1 MKAKNYD
8 YYVLTV
14 DAKVGDYITVGGKM
28 IDKKSGKS
36 FENMLL
42 PEYGQISGFLR
53 KGILEKECYLLPNG
67 EEGNEEKD
75 VYYITGTLFNSMAEI
90 KFLDKDEKLI
100 QEDIQITEQGFFS
113 SIYNSTNSKRFFI
126 CISFLDIESFP
137 KESFS
142 YSIQIQGKKTFD
154 KNVFNPQY
162 SGYIYPRISPTGS
175 LVFFNNLHSKEGSG
189 YMVYNMLTTMGYPKM
204 YVYKCKSYPACD
216 LNYADL
222 DDKKREDIVR
232 IPEINRMSSYDFEIG
247 KTGSTPIDAEQYI
260 LVVRCNKANG
270 TDYDHCEYH
279 TSIFGDQEEVLL
291 IDSQPFSQYMLNNTK
306 DYYLIDFSSEKI
318 KPVKIQVDFL
328 VVVGDVSFELF
339 NAETNTALTDAH
351 KYYLAN
357 KIFYSITV
365 DDANNKNKGL
375 KKIKCEIKS
384 KVNSYYIV
392 EYRILRD
399 KVAEETNDMY
409 SSINYLIPVFQNQEN
424 LGTKYI
430 QINSVPI
437 VMPETYIA
445 TFYSLNCKIEI
456 TKMEGGQDSEK
467 LPLRGNF
474 AQDVFGYNPNKNYTN
489 FNTYNI
495 AVKDDEKFL
504 ISDRDI
510 CMVYVSALELYK
522 EDSAIRKEI
531 LVSEGVPQKIL
542 FEDVVKK
549 VRYIYPHVDKEK
561 NLTVNIHMIT
571 QGNFSVKIFFRD
583 EEFNQNNYYSQ
594 STIIY
599 IERDW
604 IQSGCRHNELC
615 TMTVELDLLKTF
627 DNSSYPYVETTIKQ
641 VTNEPYYLPRGIIK
655 NEFIAG
661 INYLY
666 LYTDVGKQQE
676 GYITFNFQ
684 RNSGFIFAKVVEIE
698 QKEAE
703 PNADWRKYKF
713 PKEIKET
720 GSLYYD
726 FYNKKIL
733 FYSKDTEKC
742 EHGCYILIT
751 IKSSVIKFFNDDREF
766 QYFTLLADFSPAT
779 YKTKTN
785 SAKRIEI
792 DPEEYIIGSLYKRDD
807 PNKEGILEYY
817 SLTCTSDAEALEI
830 DWQSDIAELL
840 IKVGEG
846 KPTLED
852 SDLHYSLRRDTNI
865 YISKKALFKDSDP
878 NNLPSLIYQDLS
890 FGVYTKAYD
899 TIGSAV
905 YSFRIHFTHPELNIY
920 RITSDQKTICNPT
933 KIGNNQYRCL
943 FMVIYQ
949 THEYF
954 NDLIIYAKSQ
964 SASARVNMYADYVE
978 NDIYNEYDVKRLKE
992 LIPNEKSMYKT
1003 TEDKSKFIFI
1013 EYGDFNKNAF
1023 ISVISDSA
1031 EPIELYTSFKTF
1043 EDQLS
1048 PNPSSAQIYS
1058 LDIQMKEIKLDFKT
1072 SKSIAIKVSSLYGEG
1087 KLYEDKDAYDLR
1099 GAEDS
1104 FDLVIPGKSANNHI
1118 LTVENLRYEKTAYKN
1133 PGFAFIV
1140 EFHLRGGFNLDEI
1153 TMDDTSEMI
1162 YKSADFPVYYYSKI
1176 FNKDKDINAFFYL
1189 HNYEYKDSANNNRQ
1203 LTSGDLVIKGKIYEE
1218 NAIYDM
1224 KEDASKKP
1232 ASNNLNILG
1241 TYDSVIE
1248 TGNLVIKK
1256 DEFKNFAKPTL
1267 LFIIEKGNSKVEY
1280 KTVRGE
1286 VGLSTI
1292 SGDAPMVQKL
1302 YQFGKLQTFAN
1313 VYSYKL
1319 SADFNK
1325 TKYMRIQFSANSKY
1339 INFAIS
1345 KKNNSIQNDTL
1356 SELKF
1361 EKKNGISYIT
1371 FRKPND
1377 SYYLYM
1383 NVFLG
1388 DDSKNTKLNNFVFKY
1403 INAFEVTGFNE
1414 YKIINNDP
1422 KITAKKEGN
1431 NLKVSFNPID
1441 FNPSPNKSA
1450 SITYTVKV
1458 LLKKDEISE
1467 ENINMIAM
1475 SESNLIAKK
1484 HIGNIN
1490 DKKQITVE
1498 LNNIDANYK
1507 SIQVIATII
1516 DGPIIEYV
1524 SYQAIDANGKA
1535 ITDPEPVKINP
1546 DKPSDDKPSDKPTDG
1561 NKGDSKDDDKTTL
1574 YVIIGVSS
1582 FLVVVVIVLI
1592 VVIIFYN
1599 SKKKD
1604 LLTQVNKISF
1614 VQSDAEAKE
1623 DSNLLMDNKNELD

>member
-1 MKAKNYD
+1 
-8 YYVLTV
+8 
-14 DAKVGDYITVGGKM
+14 
-28 IDKKSGKS
+28 
-36 FENMLL
+36 
-42 PEYGQISGFLR
+42 
-53 KGILEKECYLLPNG
+53 
-67 EEGNEEKD
+67 
-75 VYYITGTLFNSMAEI
+75 
-90 KFLDKDEKLI
+90 
-100 QEDIQITEQGFFS
+100 
-113 SIYNSTNSKRFFI
+113 
-126 CISFLDIESFP
+126 
-137 KESFS
+137 
-142 YSIQIQGKKTFD
+142 
-154 KNVFNPQY
+154 
-162 SGYIYPRISPTGS
+162 
-175 LVFFNNLHSKEGSG
+175 
-189 YMVYNMLTTMGYPKM
+189 
-204 YVYKCKSYPACD
+204 
-216 LNYADL
+216 
-222 DDKKREDIVR
+222 
-232 IPEINRMSSYDFEIG
+232 
-247 KTGSTPIDAEQYI
+247 
-260 LVVRCNKANG
+260 
-270 TDYDHCEYH
+270 
-279 TSIFGDQEEVLL
+279 
-291 IDSQPFSQYMLNNTK
+291 
-306 DYYLIDFSSEKI
+306 
-318 KPVKIQVDFL
+318 
-328 VVVGDVSFELF
+328 
-339 NAETNTALTDAH
+339 
-351 KYYLAN
+351 
-357 KIFYSITV
+357 
-365 DDANNKNKGL
+365 
-375 KKIKCEIKS
+375 
-384 KVNSYYIV
+384 
-392 EYRILRD
+392 
-399 KVAEETNDMY
+399 
-409 SSINYLIPVFQNQEN
+409 
-424 LGTKYI
+424 
-430 QINSVPI
+430 
-437 VMPETYIA
+437 
-445 TFYSLNCKIEI
+445 
-456 TKMEGGQDSEK
+456 
-467 LPLRGNF
+467 
-474 AQDVFGYNPNKNYTN
+474 
-489 FNTYNI
+489 
-495 AVKDDEKFL
+495 
-504 ISDRDI
+504 
-510 CMVYVSALELYK
+510 
-522 EDSAIRKEI
+522 
-531 LVSEGVPQKIL
+531 
-542 FEDVVKK
+542 
-549 VRYIYPHVDKEK
+549 
-561 NLTVNIHMIT
+561 
-571 QGNFSVKIFFRD
+571 
-583 EEFNQNNYYSQ
+583 
-594 STIIY
+594 
-599 IERDW
+599 
-604 IQSGCRHNELC
+604 
-615 TMTVELDLLKTF
+615 
-627 DNSSYPYVETTIKQ
+627 
-641 VTNEPYYLPRGIIK
+641 
-655 NEFIAG
+655 
-661 INYLY
+661 
-666 LYTDVGKQQE
+666 
-676 GYITFNFQ
+676 
-684 RNSGFIFAKVVEIE
+684 
-698 QKEAE
+698 
-703 PNADWRKYKF
+703 
-713 PKEIKET
+713 
-720 GSLYYD
+720 
-726 FYNKKIL
+726 
-733 FYSKDTEKC
+733 
-742 EHGCYILIT
+742 
-751 IKSSVIKFFNDDREF
+751 
-766 QYFTLLADFSPAT
+766 
-779 YKTKTN
+779 
-785 SAKRIEI
+785 
-792 DPEEYIIGSLYKRDD
+792 
-807 PNKEGILEYY
+807 
-817 SLTCTSDAEALEI
+817 
-830 DWQSDIAELL
+830 
-840 IKVGEG
+840 
-846 KPTLED
+846 
-852 SDLHYSLRRDTNI
+852 
-865 YISKKALFKDSDP
+865 
-878 NNLPSLIYQDLS
+878 
-890 FGVYTKAYD
+890 
-899 TIGSAV
+899 
-905 YSFRIHFTHPELNIY
+905 
-920 RITSDQKTICNPT
+920 
-933 KIGNNQYRCL
+933 
-943 FMVIYQ
+943 
-949 THEYF
+949 
-954 NDLIIYAKSQ
+954 
-964 SASARVNMYADYVE
+964 
-978 NDIYNEYDVKRLKE
+978 
-992 LIPNEKSMYKT
+992 
-1003 TEDKSKFIFI
+1003 
-1013 EYGDFNKNAF
+1013 
-1023 ISVISDSA
+1023 
-1031 EPIELYTSFKTF
+1031 
-1043 EDQLS
+1043 
-1048 PNPSSAQIYS
+1048 
-1058 LDIQMKEIKLDFKT
+1058 MKEIKLDFKT

-1189 HNYEYKDSANNNRQ
+1189 HNYEYKDNANNNRQ

-1232 ASNNLNILG
+1232 ASSSLTILG

-1319 SADFNK
+1319 SADFNN

-1414 YKIINNDP
+1414 YKIMNNDP
-1422 KITAKKEGN
+1422 KITAQKNGN

-1498 LNNIDANYK
+1498 LNNIDSNYK

-1561 NKGDSKDDDKTTL
+1561 NKGGSKNDDKTTL